1 MTAYIVWNDEF
12 RVGSARLDAQHK
24 KMFGLINE
32 LFAVIREGHEAGKVK
47 QVIDGAL
54 DYGRMHFGDEERIM
68 LQSGF
73 PQFSSHKQV
82 HEHYSQ
88 KIDELMID
96 YHRRF
101 GDISSELLQFLK
113 VWWLNHI
120 LNMDREYAPYLA
132 DEKTNHA
139 APSGDIDAE

>member
-32 LFAVIREGHEAGKVK
+32 LFAAVREGHEAGKVK

-54 DYGRMHFGDEERIM
+54 DYGQMHFGDEEKIM
-68 LQSGF
+68 RQSGF

-82 HEHYSQ
+82 HEDYSH
-88 KIDELMID
+88 KINELMID
-96 YHRRF
+96 YYRRF
-101 GDISSELLQFLK
+101 GDVSHELLQFLK
-113 VWWLNHI
+113 AWWLKHI
-120 LNMDREYAPYLA
+120 LNMDRQYTPYLA
-132 DEKTNHA
+132 DEKA
-139 APSGDIDAE
+139 DDAPPTQDIDAE

>member
-1 MTAYIVWNDEF
+1 
-12 RVGSARLDAQHK
+12 
-24 KMFGLINE
+24 
-32 LFAVIREGHEAGKVK
+32 
-47 QVIDGAL
+47 
-54 DYGRMHFGDEERIM
+54 M

-73 PQFSSHKQV
+73 PQFSFHKQV

-113 VWWLNHI
+113 AWWLNHI

-139 APSGDIDAE
+139 APSKDIDAE

>member
-1 MTAYIVWNDEF
+1 MTAYIVWKDEF
-12 RVGSARLDAQHK
+12 RVGSAQLDAQHK

-32 LFAVIREGHEAGKVK
+32 LFASVREGHETGKLK
-47 QVIDGAL
+47 QIIDGAL
-54 DYGRMHFGDEERIM
+54 DYGRRHFGDEERIM

-73 PQFSSHKQV
+73 PQFSFHKQV

-113 VWWLNHI
+113 AWWLNHI

-139 APSGDIDAE
+139 APSKDIDAE

>member
-1 MTAYIVWNDEF
+1 MTAYIVWTDEF
-12 RVGSARLDAQHK
+12 RVGSDRLDDQHK

-32 LFAVIREGHEAGKVK
+32 LFASVREGHEAGKVK
-47 QVIDGAL
+47 EIIDGAI

-68 LQSGF
+68 RLSGF
-73 PQFSSHKQV
+73 PQFPSHKQV

-88 KIDELMID
+88 KINELMID

-113 VWWLNHI
+113 GWWLKHI
-120 LNMDREYAPYLA
+120 LDMDRKYTPYLA
-132 DEKTNHA
+132 DLKADEAT
-139 APSGDIDAE
+139 PTQDIDAE